1 MRILLL
7 VAILTSILTSILTAL
22 VTVVGCGDGTGPE
35 VDYAHWRPLLVAE
48 LTGAAG
54 DRPDDLYKFLHQG
67 VMGPAHAVPDADHAL
82 GWLQGEWSETRSL
95 APQHRPP
102 LLLPLRPDGRLVRLD
117 LVRLRQL
124 VGGAETAALDT
135 LAAAF
140 ARTAQTWSRQPAQL
154 AALWSAVQADTAL
167 WCDHFAAIDLDY
179 LDRELGDSWPA
190 VHHSESYRNRLAP
203 HYRVVDPTLLPA
215 TWRQAGATP

>member
-1 MRILLL
+1 MRIVLL
-7 VAILTSILTSILTAL
+7 VAILTA
-22 VTVVGCGDGTGPE
+22 VGCGDGAAPD
-35 VDYAHWRPLLVAE
+35 VDYAHWRPLLAAE
-48 LTGAAG
+48 LARAAV

-67 VMGPAHAVPDADHAL
+67 VMGPAHAVPDAAHAI

-124 VGGAETAALDT
+124 VAGAEPAALDT
-135 LAAAF
+135 LAAVF

-154 AALWSAVQADTAL
+154 AALWSAVKADTAL

-190 VHHSESYRNRLAP
+190 VHHSESYRTRLAP
-203 HYRVVDPTLLPA
+203 HYRVVDPQLLPPA
-215 TWRQAGATP
+215 WRHE